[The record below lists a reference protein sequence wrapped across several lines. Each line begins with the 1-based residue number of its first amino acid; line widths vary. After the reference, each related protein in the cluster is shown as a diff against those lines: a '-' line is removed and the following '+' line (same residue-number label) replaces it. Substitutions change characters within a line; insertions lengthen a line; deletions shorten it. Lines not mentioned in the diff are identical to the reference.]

1 MVSSSSTML
10 PAINCSETYIA
21 LIKFVATEKGGRGIS
36 LSLYLQDRHA
46 RALLRHVMIAIKHT
60 CIPSER

>member
-1 MVSSSSTML
+1 ML

-21 LIKFVATEKGGRGIS
+21 LIKFVATEKGGKGRRGIS

>member
-1 MVSSSSTML
+1 ML

-21 LIKFVATEKGGRGIS
+21 LIKFVATEKGGNQFKFIS
-36 LSLYLQDRHA
+36 SDKHA
-46 RALLRHVMIAIKHT
+46 RALLRYVMIAIKHT